1 MNTTKVLRQAAAA
14 QAATYHRAP
23 LIKFVGKRTAPE
35 STDHTPQAHPASPTQ
50 NLPDSFATY
59 RVKAQQHGPLNHRPT
74 LSTTGGAVGGQSGQS
89 LGPVEP
95 PKGQYFDRDELP
107 EKFRRKPWTQ
117 AEIDAVQTGGASLF
131 T

>member
-1 MNTTKVLRQAAAA
+1 MNTTKVLRQVAAA
-14 QAATYHRAP
+14 QAVTQQRVP

-35 STDHTPQAHPASPTQ
+35 STDHTPQAHPASPSR
-50 NLPDSFATY
+50 NLPDSFAAY
-59 RVKAQQHGPLNHRPT
+59 RQNAQQHGPLNHRTPS
-74 LSTTGGAVGGQSGQS
+74 STIGGAIGGQSGQS

>member
-1 MNTTKVLRQAAAA
+1 MNTTKVLRQVAAA
-14 QAATYHRAP
+14 QTATQHRPP
-23 LIKFVGKRTAPE
+23 LIKFIGKRTAPE
-35 STDHTPQAHPASPTQ
+35 STDHTPQTHPASSSQ

-59 RVKAQQHGPLNHRPT
+59 REKAQQHGPLSHRSSF
-74 LSTTGGAVGGQSGQS
+74 STAGGAVGGKSGQS

-107 EKFRRKPWTQ
+107 EKFRRKRWTQ